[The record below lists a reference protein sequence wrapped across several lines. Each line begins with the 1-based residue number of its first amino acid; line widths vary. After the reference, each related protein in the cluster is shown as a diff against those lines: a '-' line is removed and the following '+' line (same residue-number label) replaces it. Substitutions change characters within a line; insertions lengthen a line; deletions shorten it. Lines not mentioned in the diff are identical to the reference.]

1 MPIQPSCDGP
11 NERLYPKTN
20 HITLSNDKPTII
32 CDKIETTFFFRNRP
46 DSNRPSAGIINKTKH
61 PATSIH
67 AVSPESIMKVI
78 DLFFLLTV
86 FEVD

>member
-1 MPIQPSCDGP
+1 MIC
-11 NERLYPKTN
+11 ER
-20 HITLSNDKPTII
+20 
-32 CDKIETTFFFRNRP
+32 IETTFFFRNRP

-67 AVSPESIMKVI
+67 AVSPESIMKNF